1 MQTTLK
7 QLLHSVLGREDKGQS
22 SHHLLCLHH
31 KGFRTRNS
39 GAHYWP
45 TGWSASLLR
54 ENASVKDRH
63 LKEALWKLRGL
74 WHTYQVIFSLRE
86 TGQQTNPQKWWK
98 HHKGQILSDPGRC
111 LLFPCGVVIWKPDN
125 SRTYCKLKHEAGY
138 WSCESVQGSAICIVY
153 LTGWGRE
160 PREGVHGTECGR
172 GEIHHIKNKS
182 RRDPEL
188 NYPWRITICSLVS
201 CLSSLSGNRHFL

>member
-1 MQTTLK
+1 M
-7 QLLHSVLGREDKGQS
+7 LGREDKGPS

-74 WHTYQVIFSLRE
+74 RHTYQVILSLRE
-86 TGQQTNPQKWWK
+86 RGQQTNPQKWSK
-98 HHKGQILSDPGRC
+98 HYKGQILSDPGRC
-111 LLFPCGVVIWKPDN
+111 LLFPCGVLIWKPDN
-125 SRTYCKLKHEAGY
+125 TRTYCKLKHEVGY
-138 WSCESVQGSAICIVY
+138 WRWVSAVLCKAPLFTLRDGGGS
-153 LTGWGRE
+153 RE
-160 PREGVHGTECGR
+160 KGYR
-172 GEIHHIKNKS
+172 GHNVAEERYTALKTSPGATLNSITLG
-182 RRDPEL
+182 EL
-188 NYPWRITICSLVS
+188 L
-201 CLSSLSGNRHFL
+201 HAA